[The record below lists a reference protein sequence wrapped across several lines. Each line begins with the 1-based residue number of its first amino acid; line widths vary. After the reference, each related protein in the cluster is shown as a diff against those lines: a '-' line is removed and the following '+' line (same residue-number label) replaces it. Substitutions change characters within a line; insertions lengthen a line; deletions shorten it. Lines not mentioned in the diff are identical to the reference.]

1 MTGGSTKQAGA
12 PHWSALQRWTLGITS
27 MAAFM
32 AGLDALVVT
41 TALPTIHADL
51 GASTSALSWTVASYA
66 LGFAAVV
73 LAGVSLGDCYGRRL
87 VSSLGW
93 HCSLGS
99 AGCALSP
106 NAGLLIATRAVH
118 GVGGGL
124 AVPLSLVLISE
135 AFPPE
140 QRARAIGI
148 WGAITG
154 MAVAV
159 APLVG
164 GAIVSGLAWR
174 WIFWVNVPIGVAV
187 LAAGLTRLA
196 RSPRVSARIDL
207 AGMLLGASA
216 VGGVAYAVQEG
227 PAVGWTSA
235 QVLTAGIGG
244 LVVAGVTMAWER
256 RCAYPYGAGFL
267 FPQFLQLEHHYSP
280 IGVGIAFLAWTGVIP
295 FVAPVAGQIAQR
307 RGERIIMVAGM
318 AAMTVSVLAL
328 AAFVRP
334 DSSYLVLVGPLLVA
348 GIGTSLAFPATASAT
363 MQSVTPDLMGPA
375 GVSGPWRFSSARH
388 SGYRWSAPCSVPPA
402 GTLRR
407 RPSSMACAQLSSR
420 SQSSPQSGSR
430 P

>member
-1 MTGGSTKQAGA
+1 MPTSGPLPRPSAGRSHRTRWGSPPSCSRASRSATATGDG
-12 PHWSALQRWTLGITS
+12 W
-27 MAAFM
+27 
-32 AGLDALVVT
+32 
-41 TALPTIHADL
+41 
-51 GASTSALSWTVASYA
+51 
-66 LGFAAVV
+66 
-73 LAGVSLGDCYGRRL
+73 C
-87 VSSLGW
+87 SSLGW

-267 FPQFLQLEHHYSP
+267 LPQFLQFEHHYSP

-307 RGERIIMVAGM
+307 RGERIIMVAG
-318 AAMTVSVLAL
+318 
-328 AAFVRP
+328 
-334 DSSYLVLVGPLLVA
+334 
-348 GIGTSLAFPATASAT
+348 IGTSLAFPATASAT

-375 GVSGPWRFSSARH
+375 GGVGTVAFQLGAAFGVSLVSAVFSSAG
-388 SGYRWSAPCSVPPA
+388 GYASAATFVDGLRPALLAVAVVTAIGVAAGNRFHGTMAGRRQAA
-402 GTLRR
+402 GTEARV
-407 RPSSMACAQLSSR
+407 S
-420 SQSSPQSGSR
+420 
-430 P
+430 